1 MPLMPIA
8 QPLAQLPFSQ
18 ACENNKAP
26 ILAVLTQAF
35 SLNQHV
41 LEIGSGTGQH
51 AVYFAANLP
60 HLIWQTSD
68 QAEYIEVISA
78 RCKQEGKL
86 SDVAANLALPIIL
99 DVTTPWP
106 VGGLTPEIDAV
117 FSANTLHI
125 MSKNMIEAFFSGLGL
140 YLPQLNTLC
149 IYGPFNYQGE
159 FSSDSNRQFDGFLKQ
174 RDPASGVRDIEWI
187 CQLASE
193 QKLTLQHDIAMPA
206 NNRLLQFVRG
216 SL

>member
-1 MPLMPIA
+1 MPRLPIA

-41 LEIGSGTGQH
+41 LEIGSGTAQH

-68 QAEYIEVISA
+68 QAEYIGGISA
-78 RCKQEGKL
+78 RCMHEGKL
-86 SDVAANLALPIIL
+86 LNAVTNLRLPLTL
-99 DVTTPWP
+99 DVTVPWP
-106 VGGLTPEIDAV
+106 VEDLTPDIDGA
-117 FSANTLHI
+117 FTANTLHI
-125 MSKNMIEAFFSGLGL
+125 MSKNMVEAFFSGLGL
-140 YLPQLNTLC
+140 YLPQLKTLC

-159 FSSDSNRQFDGFLKQ
+159 FSSDSNRQFDAFLKQ
-174 RDPASGVRDIEWI
+174 RDPVSGIRDIEWI
-187 CQLASE
+187 CELASE
-193 QKLTLQHDIAMPA
+193 QGLSLEQDNGMPA
-206 NNRLLQFVRG
+206 NNRLLHFEKLR
-216 SL
+216 

>member
-1 MPLMPIA
+1 MSLLPLIQA
-8 QPLAQLPFSQ
+8 PFSQ
-18 ACENNKAP
+18 VCENNKAP

-35 SLNQHV
+35 SLNRHV

-68 QAEYIEVISA
+68 QAEYIGGVTA
-78 RCKQEGKL
+78 RCEQENTTT
-86 SDVAANLALPIIL
+86 NLVLPLIL
-99 DVTTPWP
+99 DVTAPWP
-106 VGGLTPEIDAV
+106 VDGLTPEIDAV

-125 MSKNMIEAFFSGLGL
+125 MSKNMVEAFFSGLGL

-174 RDPASGVRDIEWI
+174 RDPASGIRDIEWI
-187 CQLASE
+187 CCLASE
-193 QKLTLQHDIAMPA
+193 QGFTLEQDVAMPA
-206 NNRLLQFVRG
+206 NNRLLQFVRD
-216 SL
+216 

>member
-1 MPLMPIA
+1 MSLLPIIQA
-8 QPLAQLPFSQ
+8 PFSQ

-35 SLNQHV
+35 SPNRHV

-68 QAEYIEVISA
+68 QAEYIGGVTA
-78 RCKQEGKL
+78 RCEQENTTT
-86 SDVAANLALPIIL
+86 NLVLPLIL
-99 DVTTPWP
+99 DVTAPWP
-106 VGGLTPEIDAV
+106 VDGLTPEIDAV

-125 MSKNMIEAFFSGLGL
+125 MSKNMVEAFFNGLGL

-174 RDPASGVRDIEWI
+174 RDPASGIRDIEWI
-187 CQLASE
+187 CCLASE
-193 QKLTLQHDIAMPA
+193 QGLTLQQDVAMPA
-206 NNRLLQFVRG
+206 NNRLLQFVRD
-216 SL
+216 

>member
-1 MPLMPIA
+1 MSLLPLIQA
-8 QPLAQLPFSQ
+8 PFSQ

-35 SLNQHV
+35 SLNRHV

-68 QAEYIEVISA
+68 QAEYIGGVTA
-78 RCKQEGKL
+78 RCEQE
-86 SDVAANLALPIIL
+86 STTTNLVLPLIL
-99 DVTTPWP
+99 DVTAPWP
-106 VGGLTPEIDAV
+106 VNGLTPDIDAV

-125 MSKNMIEAFFSGLGL
+125 MSKNMVEAFFSGLGL

-174 RDPASGVRDIEWI
+174 RDPASGIRDIEWI
-187 CQLASE
+187 CCLASE
-193 QKLTLQHDIAMPA
+193 QGLTLQQDVAMPA
-206 NNRLLQFVRG
+206 NNRLLQFVRD
-216 SL
+216 